1 MAFEEK
7 DDDDNAP
14 HLLFYNK
21 FNLKSQ
27 IIGFYLLIN
36 FYRKKENG
44 SEKTRYHG

>member
-7 DDDDNAP
+7 DDDDDNAS

-27 IIGFYLLIN
+27 IIGFYLLVN
-36 FYRKKENG
+36 FYRKKEKS
-44 SEKTRYHG
+44 SEKTR